1 MTRKVRNEKG
11 MTLVELL
18 AVFVISGMVV
28 LLIIAIYLYVQ
39 NQFQQQAEQ
48 SHQLTD
54 VTIAMKEITK
64 DIRSREILEWD
75 EARLTFTDG
84 KTYELHQDVLFRN
97 DAPYIYKVDRF
108 VIEMIEDELSIE
120 IISLNG
126 QEISTTLIVR

>member
-39 NQFQQQAEQ
+39 NQFQQQSEQ